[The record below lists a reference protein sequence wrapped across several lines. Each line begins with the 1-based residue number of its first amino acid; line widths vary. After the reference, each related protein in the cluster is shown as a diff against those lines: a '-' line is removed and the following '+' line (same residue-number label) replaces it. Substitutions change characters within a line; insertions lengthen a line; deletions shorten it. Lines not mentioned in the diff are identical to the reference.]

1 MFRRLGRHIKE
12 GFLGVGR
19 HFGMALS
26 SSTAVA
32 ITLTLIGVFMVLT
45 YNLVLM
51 TNTIESSISLSA
63 LIEYDSGD
71 QVNLQRI
78 ENEIKA
84 VNGVSSV
91 TFHSKEEEFDFYV
104 NSNTDPELKEFY
116 EAYRDE
122 NPFRDAF
129 IITINDGT
137 MLQEVTK
144 NVEAINGVHQ
154 VYDGGANTYKLVDVL
169 ENIRLFGGILVI
181 ALGVLAIYLVYNT
194 IHITIDNRK
203 DEIWIMRNVGAKNG
217 YVRAPFLVE
226 GIIIGFSGSIVP
238 ILIIG
243 GLYYYLYNALQ
254 GTLFGSF
261 ALVPPFPFL
270 FYLAAVLA
278 GTGVLVGFIGS
289 YISVCKYL
297 RIRR

>member
-45 YNLVLM
+45 YNLVLT

-63 LIEYDSGD
+63 LIDYDSED

-78 ENEIKA
+78 ESKIKE

-91 TFHSKEEEFDFYV
+91 TYHSKEDEFDFYV
-104 NSNTDPELKEFY
+104 NSNSDPELQEFY

-122 NPFRDAF
+122 NPFRDAY
-129 IITINDGT
+129 IITISDGT
-137 MLQEVTK
+137 MLQEVTRQ
-144 NVEAINGVHQ
+144 VEAIPGVYQ

-169 ENIRLFGGILVI
+169 ENIRLFGGILVV
-181 ALGVLAIYLVYNT
+181 ALAALAIYLVYNT

-226 GIIIGFSGSIVP
+226 GIIIGLFGSIVP

-254 GTLFGSF
+254 GTLFGTF
-261 ALVPPFPFL
+261 ALAAPFPFL
-270 FYLAAVLA
+270 YYLAAVLA
-278 GTGVLVGFIGS
+278 GTGILVGFIGS